1 MPAHL
6 TNITNWK
13 ITIFYGK
20 THYKCPFTIAMLNYQ
35 RVWCGKIRKGTTTSW
50 DSKSDSTWHKAPTK
64 RSWLATWGIQ
74 CFCNIRIPIEAPQ
87 WDPERFD
94 FIPIINIENSLFHY
108 SHHFWS
114 WSSWKISEN
123 IRHHSRQRCNWQVS
137 SYLTEWLSEASDRHD
152 RNLDPWGDRGQFWGT
167 HEPKWEKSID
177 CHRCVDLKT
186 HTVTYI
192 SYLFIIYI
200 YTMIYIYTHIT
211 KHIVNTY
218 NIYTYMSCSPD
229 DNLKF
234 L

>member
-114 WSSWKISEN
+114 WSSWKISETFAI
-123 IRHHSRQRCNWQVS
+123 IRGNVAIDRFLATSPSGYPRRLTDMTETSIHEGTGVS
-137 SYLTEWLSEASDRHD
+137 FEAHMNQSG
-152 RNLDPWGDRGQFWGT
+152 RNP
-167 HEPKWEKSID
+167 
-177 CHRCVDLKT
+177 
-186 HTVTYI
+186 
-192 SYLFIIYI
+192 
-200 YTMIYIYTHIT
+200 
-211 KHIVNTY
+211 
-218 NIYTYMSCSPD
+218 
-229 DNLKF
+229 
-234 L
+234 